1 MSDTLTPTEDK
12 VYQYLIEFLAANS
25 YQPSIREIGRQFD
38 IKSTKTVS
46 DVLGNLAR
54 KGYIQRNQA
63 RSRGLRILGAHA
75 PGATRA
81 IAYYERLSPIGP
93 ALIAELR
100 ADSIVIDRRFA
111 PSDNVFFVRVADDAM
126 VTCGIRRDDTVL
138 VDPDFAALDGDL
150 VAVRSGHAAV
160 VRTFEQ
166 RGDRVSL
173 VGLAAD
179 AGRIDVAAGDE
190 QLVLGVVSGVFRGAL
205 QAVDEIGPNAE
216 AAA

>member
-1 MSDTLTPTEDK
+1 MSDALTPTEEK

-46 DVLGNLAR
+46 DVLGSLAR

-63 RSRGLRILGAHA
+63 RSRGLRILGGHA
-75 PGATRA
+75 VGATRS

-93 ALIAELR
+93 ALTAELR
-100 ADSIVIDRRFA
+100 ADAIVIDRRFA
-111 PSDNVFFVRVADDAM
+111 PSDSVFFVRVADDGM

-138 VDPDFAALDGDL
+138 VNPDFAALDGDL

-160 VRTFEQ
+160 VRTYEQ
-166 RGDRVSL
+166 RGTPVSL
-173 VGLAAD
+173 DRGAGRTDADAAD
-179 AGRIDVAAGDE
+179 E
-190 QLVLGVVSGVFRGAL
+190 PLVLGVVCGVFRGVL
-205 QAVDEIGPNAE
+205 QADDALDPDAE